1 MCIPLPVVD
10 VRALPIALWSFQ
22 RPGPHQWWWGPW
34 TLRSFFRPFSFLLP
48 FSLVAFCFWF
58 LILTCFVNYC
68 CSSHLAT
75 CFLIFTCEVNGMLA
89 VRAGILFHAH
99 WNIRT
104 FCIEINT
111 FFGEGFFC
119 FVNTTEESF
128 YIFLLGLIC
137 QSPKTSNKLY
147 ETATSDCYK
156 YVISLVSFL

>member
-22 RPGPHQWWWGPW
+22 RPGPHRWWWGPW

-48 FSLVAFCFWF
+48 FSLVAFWFWF
-58 LILTCFVNYC
+58 LILNCFVNYC

-75 CFLIFTCEVNGMLA
+75 CFLIFTCEVNGMWA
-89 VRAGILFHAH
+89 VRAGILFRTH

-111 FFGEGFFC
+111 LFGEGFFLFC
-119 FVNTTEESF
+119 
-128 YIFLLGLIC
+128 
-137 QSPKTSNKLY
+137 KH
-147 ETATSDCYK
+147 DRR
-156 YVISLVSFL
+156 VSFPFSFWVLFVKAQRLPTSFMRLPHQRL